1 MCDVLWPFYWIINF
15 LTFQSSCGCLPEQRT
30 LVQQSSATGDV
41 LLAEGV
47 TTLQFSRALVLHA
60 AQDLT
65 QLLVLLI
72 LTHAL
77 VHSGDQLSDQD

>member
-1 MCDVLWPFYWIINF
+1 MKCNPIHF
-15 LTFQSSCGCLPEQRT
+15 LTFQSSCGRLPEQWP
-30 LVQQSSATGDV
+30 LMQQSPATGDV

-47 TTLQFSRALVLHA
+47 TALEFSRALVLHA

-65 QLLVLLI
+65 QLLVLLV